1 MLTSGE
7 FCDGFRS
14 HVRIASRIVSYL
26 HFPAGSVQHVAMAIN
41 QHRPLGWACP
51 PARLPRGSW
60 SSSSAAGRS
69 TAPTAPATCS
79 TCSPPASPSCC
90 WWTCD
95 TPAQTL
101 SPRYTPKPLSG
112 LGAPHMKMSFIFHP
126 NHFITKTSTCFDDS
140 NKNYAKHEV
149 TPHRYILAN
158 WKFPANYYISVVS
171 YLGPLLSHG
180 WLNFSNSTFTF
191 WLSLNSST

>member
-26 HFPAGSVQHVAMAIN
+26 HFTASSVQHVAMAIN

-69 TAPTAPATCS
+69 TAPAAPATCS

-101 SPRYTPKPLSG
+101 SPRYMPKQLSG
-112 LGAPHMKMSFIFHP
+112 LGAPHMKMSFLFIQTISLRKHP
-126 NHFITKTSTCFDDS
+126 PASMTVTKIMWSTRS
-140 NKNYAKHEV
+140 HH
-149 TPHRYILAN
+149 HRYILAN

-180 WLNFSNSTFTF
+180 
-191 WLSLNSST
+191 